1 MRTQGSTDKLEWSI
15 FSLQFVLTSLYIY
28 SLCLLKSDILELSIV
43 LMDACVLEKMLTL
56 HLISVSQFQFQPRVP
71 QCVPGEWHK
80 STCGTAIAFHCH
92 LLCLPCCM
100 KDSYLQGFESFQYL
114 RMCASTSSGN
124 RFSDL
129 LLDRSFL
136 WFAGPGVL
144 AFSKEA

>member
-71 QCVPGEWHK
+71 QCVPGE
-80 STCGTAIAFHCH
+80 
-92 LLCLPCCM
+92 
-100 KDSYLQGFESFQYL
+100 
-114 RMCASTSSGN
+114 
-124 RFSDL
+124 
-129 LLDRSFL
+129 
-136 WFAGPGVL
+136 
-144 AFSKEA
+144 